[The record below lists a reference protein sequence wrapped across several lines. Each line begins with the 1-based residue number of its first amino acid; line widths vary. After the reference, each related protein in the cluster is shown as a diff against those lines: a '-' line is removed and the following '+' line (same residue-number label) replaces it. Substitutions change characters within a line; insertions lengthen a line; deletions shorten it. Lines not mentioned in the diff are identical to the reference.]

1 MSFFQRAQNPWGQ
14 EILVRISW
22 DLFWLALAGGVL
34 FVIGHLVWRSRQ
46 KEAPAAEAPPEKT
59 AAIPERILRHSLG
72 SRFFHWSMSIAV
84 FVLLVTGFFPVLG
97 IQFDW
102 ITIHWI
108 AGLALIGTV
117 VFHIFHATFWL
128 GLKNI
133 WVGSADW
140 KEFRQ
145 GLASALGSAPAPP
158 KPGKYPVEQ
167 RLFHHMVSLAS
178 FGVILTGLLMMVRV
192 ENPLFTRNPYL
203 LQDSTWGWV
212 YVLHGVSAVGL
223 VSMII
228 AHVYFAVLPEKRWM
242 TMSMIAG
249 WITKKD
255 YLAHHDP
262 DRWVVTKEAQQAKNP

>member
-14 EILVRISW
+14 VVLTHISW
-22 DLFWLALAGGVL
+22 DLFWLALAGGAI
-34 FVIGHLVWRSRQ
+34 FVIGHLVWRSKH
-46 KEAPAAEAPPEKT
+46 KEAPVSETPPAKA
-59 AAIPERILRHSLG
+59 AAIPERIVRHTVG
-72 SRFFHWSMSIAV
+72 SRFFHWSMSLAV

-117 VFHIFHATFWL
+117 IFHIFHASFWL

-133 WVGSADW
+133 WIGSADW

-145 GLASALGSAPAPP
+145 GLANALGGAPAPP

-192 ENPLFTRNPYL
+192 DNPLFTRNPYL
-203 LQDSTWGWV
+203 LADSTWGWV
-212 YVLHGVSAVGL
+212 YVLHGLSSVGL
-223 VSMII
+223 VGMII
-228 AHVYFAVLPEKRWM
+228 AHVYFAILPEKRWM

-262 DRWVVTKEAQQAKNP
+262 DRWVVTEQPKNP

>member
-1 MSFFQRAQNPWGQ
+1 MSFFQWAQNPWGQ
-14 EILVRISW
+14 EVLVRISW
-22 DLFWLALAGGVL
+22 DLFWLALVGGLL
-34 FVIGHLVWRSRQ
+34 FVIGHLVWRSRH
-46 KEAPAAEAPPEKT
+46 KEAPATDVPAAKA
-59 AAIPERILRHSLG
+59 AAIPERIVRHSLG

-97 IQFDW
+97 IHFDW

-108 AGLALIGTV
+108 AGIALIGTV
-117 VFHIFHATFWL
+117 IFHIFHASFWL

-145 GLASALGSAPAPP
+145 GLLNALGSGPAPP

-167 RLFHHMVSLAS
+167 RLFHHMVSLAA

-192 ENPLFTRNPYL
+192 ENPIFSRNPYL
-203 LQDSTWGWV
+203 LADSTWGWV
-212 YVLHGVSAVGL
+212 YVLHGLSAVGL
-223 VSMII
+223 VGMII

-262 DRWVVTKEAQQAKNP
+262 DRWVVTEEAQQAKNP

>member
-1 MSFFQRAQNPWGQ
+1 MSFFQWAQNPWGQ

-22 DLFWLALAGGVL
+22 DLFWLALAGGIV
-34 FVIGHLVWRSRQ
+34 FVIGHLVWRSKH
-46 KEAPAAEAPPEKT
+46 KEAPAAEAPPEKA
-59 AAIPERILRHSLG
+59 AAIPERIVRHTFG
-72 SRFFHWSMSIAV
+72 SRFFHWSMSAAV

-102 ITIHWI
+102 VTIHWI
-108 AGLALIGTV
+108 AGFVLIGTV
-117 VFHIFHATFWL
+117 VFHIIHASFWL
-128 GLKNI
+128 RLRDI
-133 WVGSADW
+133 WIGSAGW

-145 GLASALGSAPAPP
+145 GLANSLGSAPPPP

-192 ENPLFTRNPYL
+192 ENPLVTRNPYL

-212 YVLHGVSAVGL
+212 YVLHGLSSVGL
-223 VSMII
+223 VTMII
-228 AHVYFAVLPEKRWM
+228 AHVYFAILPEKRWM

-249 WITKKD
+249 WVTKKD

-262 DRWVVTKEAQQAKNP
+262 DRWVVTEEAKTP